1 MKLETVI
8 KKLRVHIYTNF
19 KSGSEYAQFKGVSR
33 AYISAVLNC
42 KREPSDEILMD
53 IGVTKQK
60 LTIYK

>member
-1 MKLETVI
+1 
-8 KKLRVHIYTNF
+8 
-19 KSGSEYAQFKGVSR
+19 
-33 AYISAVLNC
+33 VLNC